1 MKIDLTKFP
10 LMGDHVTQQLF
21 QIFEGAGIQ
30 ARFVGGCV
38 RDAILDIAAHDIDIA
53 VPISPD
59 EIIHVL
65 AGAKIHTIP
74 TGYEFGTITA
84 VIDGRPFQITCLR
97 KDWETD
103 GRHPRVTYGT
113 DWKEDAARRDFTMN
127 ALYADKDGIIY
138 DYFNGIEDLKAGI
151 IRFVGDAHQRIVEDY
166 LRILRYFRFLAWYGH
181 GPIHEEAIEACTAL
195 SQGLNGLSRERIGHE
210 FLKLLGAPQPCPS
223 VKLMNQSGAT
233 PFILP
238 HPINL
243 QALEAILNF
252 KEPSTPLCR
261 LAALSLPQI
270 DDQGLA
276 KALRLSGKQK
286 QYLHDCAN
294 RLEDYP
300 SSERTIY
307 RNLYRDGV
315 ELFKDLTILS
325 LALRPLSST
334 PSILQA
340 AFKIAASWKSPL
352 FPLKGQDL
360 IEMGIKA
367 GPELGTLLKDCEA
380 WWINQGFQPDREAC
394 MSWVGEKERANP

>member
-1 MKIDLTKFP
+1 MKLNLTKFP
-10 LMGDHVTQQLF
+10 LMGDQTTQQLF
-21 QIFEGAGIQ
+21 QVFEEVGIQ

-38 RDAILDIAAHDIDIA
+38 RDAVLGIDAHDIDIA

-65 AGAKIHTIP
+65 STAKIHTIP

-84 VIDGRPFQITCLR
+84 VIDGRPFQITSLR

-127 ALYADKDGIIY
+127 ALYADKEGVIY
-138 DYFNGIEDLKAGI
+138 DYFKGIEDLKAGTVH
-151 IRFVGDAHQRIVEDY
+151 FVGDAHQRIEEDY

-181 GPIHEEAIEACTAL
+181 GPLHEEAIEACTAL
-195 SQGLNGLSRERIGHE
+195 SAGLNGLSRERVGHE
-210 FLKLLGAPQPCPS
+210 FLKLLAAPQPCLS
-223 VKLMNQSGAT
+223 LKLMDHCGVS

-238 HPINL
+238 HPMNL
-243 QALEAILNF
+243 QALETILNF
-252 KEPSTPLCR
+252 EESSTPLCR
-261 LAALSLPQI
+261 LATLSLPQI
-270 DDQGLA
+270 DDKGLA

-286 QYLHDCAN
+286 QYLHGCAN

-307 RNLYRDGV
+307 RNLYQDGV
-315 ELFKDLTILS
+315 AFFKDLTILS
-325 LALRPLSST
+325 LALRSLSST

-340 AFKIAASWKSPL
+340 AFRIAASWKSPS

-360 IEMGIKA
+360 IEMGMKA
-367 GPELGTLLKDCEA
+367 GPELGTLLKDCEN

-394 MSWVGEKERANP
+394 LSWVKEKKGHNT

>member
-1 MKIDLTKFP
+1 MKLDLKNYP
-10 LMGDHVTQQLF
+10 LMGDEITRNLF
-21 QIFEGAGIQ
+21 QVFEEVGIP

-53 VPISPD
+53 VPIPPD
-59 EIIHVL
+59 GIMSVL
-65 AGAKIHTIP
+65 TTARINLIP

-84 VIDGRPFQITCLR
+84 VMNGRPFQITSLR
-97 KDWETD
+97 QDWETD

-127 ALYADKDGIIY
+127 ALYADKDGVIY
-138 DYFNGIEDLKAGI
+138 DYFKGIEDLKAGVV
-151 IRFVGDAHQRIVEDY
+151 RFVGDSHQRIQEDY

-181 GPIHEEAIEACTAL
+181 GPIHEEAIEACAAL
-195 SQGLNGLSRERIGHE
+195 SQGLDKLSRERIGHE
-210 FLKLLGAPQPCPS
+210 FLKLLAAPQPLS
-223 VKLMNQSGAT
+223 SLKFMDQAGIT

-238 HPINL
+238 HAMNL
-243 QALEAILNF
+243 EALEGLLNF
-252 KEPSTPLCR
+252 EEASIPLCR

-270 DDQGLA
+270 NDKGLA

-307 RNLYRDGV
+307 RNLYQDGV
-315 ELFKDLTILS
+315 GFFKDLTMLS

-334 PSILQA
+334 PSILHETL
-340 AFKIAASWKSPL
+340 KIAASWEAPS

-360 IEMGIKA
+360 IEMGVKA
-367 GPELGTLLKDCEA
+367 GPELGALLKDCES

-394 MSWVGEKERANP
+394 LAWVRNN